1 MRPIVR
7 NEVAAAAVD
16 APGPHLAVPAER
28 REHREPSEFAREE
41 PRLRRLSA
49 MAADDPGRAALRD
62 ELILA
67 FLPLG
72 ERIAARYATS
82 MPSSREDL
90 RQVAYVGVINAVDRW
105 NPDRAG
111 GDVLGFIVPSV
122 RGEVLRYLRDRTW
135 AVRVPRRLKELTV
148 AINRATTALTHE
160 LGRAPRPSELARHLG
175 TDVEEILEAL
185 QAEDNHHAA
194 PLDAP
199 QGDGE
204 RTLADRLTESDP
216 DMEIVDD
223 VVTLRPLLERLP
235 ERERRIIELR
245 FFHDRT
251 QTQISHEVG
260 ISQMHVSR
268 LLARTLTR
276 LRHAMLDDEAPAE
289 ADGA

>member
-1 MRPIVR
+1 VR
-7 NEVAAAAVD
+7 SDVTVD
-16 APGPHLAVPAER
+16 APAPRAAVAAEG

-41 PRLRRLSA
+41 PRLRRLAA
-49 MAADDPGRAALRD
+49 MAADDPERAALRD
-62 ELILA
+62 ELILT

-82 MPSSREDL
+82 MAGSREDL
-90 RQVAYVGVINAVDRW
+90 RQVAYLGVINAVDRW
-105 NPDRAG
+105 NPDRAR

-148 AINRATTALTHE
+148 AINRATTPLTHE

-204 RTLADRLTESDP
+204 RTLAEQLSEPDP
-216 DMEIVDD
+216 DMDIVDD

-235 ERERRIIELR
+235 ARERRIIELR

-251 QTQISHEVG
+251 QTQISQEVG

-276 LRHAMLDDEAPAE
+276 LRHAMLDDEAT
-289 ADGA
+289 ADGEGA

>member
-1 MRPIVR
+1 VGPIAQS
-7 NEVAAAAVD
+7 EVTAVAVD
-16 APGPHLAVPAER
+16 APAPHAAVPA
-28 REHREPSEFAREE
+28 EHREPSEFAREE
-41 PRLRRLSA
+41 PRLRRLAA
-49 MAADDPGRAALRD
+49 MAADDPERAALRD

-72 ERIAARYATS
+72 ERIAARYAGST
-82 MPSSREDL
+82 PGSREDL

-105 NPDRAG
+105 NPDRAR

-148 AINRATTALTHE
+148 AINRATAVLTHD
-160 LGRAPRPSELARHLG
+160 LGRAPRPSELARHLD

-204 RTLADRLTESDP
+204 RTLADRLSESDP
-216 DMEIVDD
+216 DMDIVED
-223 VVTLRPLLERLP
+223 VVTLRPLLEQLP

-276 LRHAMLDDEAPAE
+276 LRHAMLDDETPAE